1 LGKADQVAARMQ
13 SYSFNKYGGFIVT
26 LEDGQVWQQL
36 SGDTDIAR
44 WNKPPQNYE
53 VRISRGL
60 LGSYNLQV
68 HNLPGV
74 FKVRRTS

>member
-1 LGKADQVAARMQ
+1 MQ

-44 WNKPPQNYE
+44 WKKPAQNYE